1 MIFYFRRLESL
12 IAQGDEA
19 CETTDLDLI
28 QHMNVDMLKLTRLL
42 NEEVQKWRLLKKIHH
57 TELVKSVEKAIWNW
71 LDTYPEEFTDLQ
83 KRPNADL
90 SDNCEKLFELLDSF
104 GESNRR
110 KVQYVWPLQMMLLVL
125 CPIILEELVY
135 ALEKGGP
142 CSAEHLRKKN
152 FIDGLKRQLHAQLL
166 GKQHSAGGTESAA
179 VVTFVKL
186 CKAATYINNKDS
198 NNVLFVMVQ
207 SVIGDLKQILFN
219 PSKPFSRGQD
229 KVNVD
234 LELMIEFFLACL
246 RLNPHNNEVL
256 KVCLNLASPAM
267 FHYVLVK
274 ALYRIITQKR
284 LAWWP
289 QIDIVYSR
297 AGELRNMF
305 TDTLNKVSQSST
317 FSTTPL
323 RISGITGV
331 SSTLKDFL
339 FNPQQLRSQYT
350 QAFKIKT
357 SDRLAYDEGPNNREL
372 LLWIVRLIIV
382 DPYLMLHNPNKL
394 DHETQ
399 MSTFE
404 LINGLVSL
412 VHDTS
417 MMPDVAHAAMES
429 LLVLHET
436 RNIELWNPEA
446 SINTFWS
453 ISSQVLFSISQKLV
467 LHQIYEYTSVLRW
480 LREILVLRNAFLLH
494 HKDNAYLGSNIPIAK
509 HAHTKLEIVFFI
521 YLWSIDPEAVKIA
534 MSCFALFAYEADI
547 RCGFDETAVLALL
560 PNYNIYMELSAAST
574 TIVTTGRN
582 ALQKKILSLL
592 RRIEYATLG
601 NKQAWYDT
609 FVNQQHLAK
618 YLSIYP
624 KRIDDYGSGGSTA
637 SSPSVGPSEASSF
650 TGGGGY
656 IKLGKRRAGAVQSSE
671 HDIEDVLHEWANMT
685 GFLCALGSVWLPI
698 KNRPGPQGIPADTR
712 RTSMEPVSSDLHYCP
727 VTQFIGDCLKYLVC
741 QNEKFGLQI
750 QRHIQDLL
758 GHELNPLC
766 YPILFDQIKIQ
777 VDKFF
782 DSNGQVICSE
792 QNTQFIDNVI
802 VIMRSVFEN
811 KSQQSTQNSL
821 DGPTTTSNSS
831 NTLNVTNNTSSSAT
845 SSVVGNSSTDPTTNS
860 TNTNGRNGPQQV
872 NENPLAT
879 VISLEQLVL
888 NIVRYARHL
897 DTSVTAITIR
907 IRVCQLVESMMKR
920 RDDLAFRQEIKFRNK
935 LVEYLTDW
943 IMGNSHQFNQV
954 HALGQSAAGVT
965 VASGVNVTASQ
976 LVVDQYQHLT
986 RELDQ
991 ASMEAVA
998 SLLHSLPLQP
1008 EESDRGDLMEA
1019 KSQLFLKYFTLFM
1032 NLLNDCSDE
1041 LNDDSNCLS
1050 IQTNN
1055 ERTTSNL
1062 NNQSQQQQQQQAQ
1075 LGNQRQQS
1083 LRNST
1088 IVAMSNLLA
1097 ANIESGLMRS
1107 IALGYHRDPLTRAA
1121 FMEVLTKILQQGTE
1135 FDTLA
1140 ETVLADRFER
1150 LVELVT
1156 MIGDKGEL
1164 PIAMALANVVSP
1176 QYMDELARVFVTIFD
1191 AKHLLHQLLTN
1202 MFAKE
1207 VEMADCYQTILRGN
1221 GLPTKIMSFCFK
1233 LYGSHYLY
1241 NLFAPILAQMFI
1253 ADPRSY
1259 EVDPSRLDDHN
1270 QLDENR
1276 KNLRSLTQDVFQAII
1291 DSSSQFPIQ
1300 LRILCSCLYQVVQQR
1315 FPQHPLQAVSTVI
1328 FLRFLNPALVLPH
1341 EFGIVDAEPLP
1352 RIKRGLTLVSK
1363 ILQNIANNLIFTKEF
1378 HMRCFN
1384 DYLRSTFDLAT
1395 NFVLSI
1401 SESINLNTILST
1413 DEQQPIEKI
1422 HFHDSNSYPMSYIS
1436 DANVLALH
1444 RLLWYHQEKI
1454 GDYLSSGRD
1463 HKAIGRRPF
1472 DKMATLLAYLG
1483 PPDHRPLD
1491 SQWISYDMTATKFEE
1506 LMAKTQMHEREEF
1519 KSLKAL
1525 NIFYQAG
1532 FSKQHNPVFYYIAR
1546 RFKVNEMNCDLL
1558 IYHVLLTLKPFQAKP
1573 FELVV
1578 DFTHTCTDNRFKTD
1592 YLSKWFI
1599 CMPDCFYYNLQA
1611 CYVYNC
1617 NSWVREY
1624 TKYHDRILST
1634 IKGTRKLIFLDHI
1647 SRLNDFIEP
1656 DQQKLPGHTSSLE
1669 EDLRVFHN
1677 ALKLSHKDT
1686 KVAIKVGPQAI
1697 QVTSSEKTK
1706 VLGHSVLLNDVY
1718 YASEIEEVCLVDDN
1732 QFTLTIANET
1742 GPLSFIHNDCDNIVQ
1757 AIIHIRTRWELAQ
1770 PDSIQ
1775 IHNKIRPKDVPGT
1788 LLNIALLNLGSLDP
1802 SLRSAAYNLLCAL
1815 TQTFDLRIEGQLLE
1829 SSGLCIPSNNTIFIK
1844 TISEKL
1850 AIKEAHLTLEFL
1862 EECIEGFRNSTIE
1875 LKHLCLEYMTKWLP
1889 NLTRFCKQNDD
1900 NKRAKVSMILD
1911 KLITLT
1917 IEEDDMYPSIQAK
1930 IWSHLGQVSDLLD
1943 IILDCF
1949 IKRSVLGGLGSL
1961 PAEILADTA
1970 VALASSNALLFSR
1983 KVIGRLCRLIEKTC
1997 QSPTPTLE
2005 QHHIWDDIAILLRYL
2020 LMLSFNNSLDVASH
2034 LPFLF
2039 HIVTLLVSTGPL
2051 TLRASTHGLVINI
2064 LHSLCTC
2071 SQPQFSDETQR
2082 VLRLSLAEFSL
2093 PKFYALFGLSKV
2105 KSASVIAFRTGF
2117 IRQQQQQHHHH
2128 HHSSQMLSIDKSPI
2142 PMPML
2147 TERSITAAN
2156 AYSPVTEQTE
2166 RMSLISLETITDTLL
2181 ELMEACMNDIPDC
2194 EWLAQWQELAKRFA
2208 FQFNPALQPRAIIV
2222 YGCIS
2227 KVTSDGEIKALL
2239 RILVKALESFSDIDL
2254 IDSIIMCLTR
2264 LLPLLPAE
2272 SKIHKFIFWI
2282 ALSILQLEETQLYAS
2297 GLALL
2302 EQNLH
2307 TLDHMLNLF
2316 ENTSTHQQQTL
2327 DKIMMDAREPL
2338 EWQFKQ
2344 LDASMG
2350 LSFKSNFN
2358 FALVGHL
2365 IKGFRHPIQ
2374 STVARTTRVL
2384 LTLLSIVTKSE
2395 SHDKFKVT
2403 PTSVPY
2409 LAALVSVVEEVRSRC
2424 PVKHRP
2430 VIPSSTSSSS
2440 STPSATATPNIPTSN
2455 VHPLSQM
2462 PQSQSTTSISEFA
2475 SNCASSGLLNVQQ
2488 HMLPRRQKSWDAS
2501 YNDKNRKLP
2510 NLLTS
2515 NGTRLF
2521 SVPVH
2526 SRHWHLFDIE
2536 HAVPRIL
2543 SKPASTLVQLQ
2554 QSKQTVPTIAV
2565 TPQTVPESQQTS
2577 QQTDINETNFLLD
2590 PNVLVDTSTQALLLT
2605 VLATLVRNTSDENE
2619 MRIIYEY
2626 LAESSFV
2633 FPKVFPV
2640 INNLLDSK
2648 INSVLSLSHDES
2660 ILASVQ
2666 SIIYQMIACSASD
2679 DVNQQQQ
2686 LSYLQSCGFGGLW
2699 RFAGPFT
2706 VSRQNPD
2713 NVELFVNC
2721 LEAMVETCLP
2731 CSDEHED
2738 GSESG
2743 GAPNST
2749 SSLTGHQRSRHA
2761 SLHHHHRTYRH
2772 HHHHYSASS
2781 AAACLNAN
2789 LSSSLSSVSNGSF
2802 FFQNKITMIFL
2813 SVYRIDSMRSPTD
2826 RDGYFFELNDL
2837 NRPTSS

>member
-1 MIFYFRRLESL
+1 MSTSKPVEWVTALIERFQDQLPIKCGELTNQMRLNLEQNKECLIALSRFKFSLVINGLTDILKTIDTTRFIGYDHEKNISESYLIVLDAVEQCLATTKDLSTSRLDEAIYVKKLLPVVCKLLNVPGDGITVQHVRQLASNVLFALSVNNFSILFSKVVSRLECL
-12 IAQGDEA
+12 IASGDET
-19 CETTDLDLI
+19 CEAGDLDLI

-42 NEEVQKWRLLKKIHH
+42 NEEVQKWKLLKKTHH

-83 KRPNADL
+83 KRPNAEL
-90 SDNCEKLFELLDSF
+90 SDNCEKLFELLDSIG
-104 GESNRR
+104 GEGNRR
-110 KVQYVWPLQMMLLVL
+110 KAQYAWPLQMMLLVL

-142 CSAEHLRKKN
+142 CSAEHLRKRN
-152 FIDGLKRQLHAQLL
+152 FVDGVKRQLHTHVL
-166 GKQHSAGGTESAA
+166 GKQHSTGGLESAA

-186 CKAATYINNKDS
+186 CKAATYINMRDS

-207 SVIGDLKQILFN
+207 SVMGDLKQILFN
-219 PSKPFSRGQD
+219 PLKPFPRGQD

-246 RLNPHNNEVL
+246 RLSPHNNEVL
-256 KVCLNLASPAM
+256 KVCLNLSSPAM

-289 QIDIVYSR
+289 QIDIIYSR

-305 TDTLNKVSQSST
+305 TDTLNKVSQSSA
-317 FSTTPL
+317 FVSTPL

-331 SSTLKDFL
+331 SIRDIL
-339 FNPQQLRSQYT
+339 FSPSQFGSKYSH
-350 QAFKIKT
+350 AFKSKT
-357 SDRLAYDEGPNNREL
+357 SDRLAYDDGPNNREL

-480 LREILVLRNAFLLH
+480 LREILVLRNAFLFH
-494 HKDNAYLGSNIPIAK
+494 HKDNAYLGSNIPMAK

-547 RCGFDETAVLALL
+547 RFGFDETAVLALL

-574 TIVTTGRN
+574 TLVTTGRN
-582 ALQKKILSLL
+582 ALQKKILLLL
-592 RRIEYATLG
+592 RRIEYATPG

-609 FVNQQHLAK
+609 FVSQQHLAK
-618 YLSIYP
+618 FLAIYP
-624 KRIDDYGSGGSTA
+624 KRVDDLNSGGSTA
-637 SSPSVGPSEASSF
+637 SSTSVSGSETSII
-650 TGGGGY
+650 TGSGY
-656 IKLGKRRAGAVQSSE
+656 SKISKRRAGVHSSE
-671 HDIEDVLHEWANMT
+671 HEIEDVFNEWANMT

-698 KNRPGPQGIPADTR
+698 KNRPGQHGIPADTR

-782 DSNGQVICSE
+782 DANGQVICSE

-802 VIMRSVFEN
+802 VIMRSVFEM
-811 KSQQSTQNSL
+811 KAQQAAQNSL
-821 DGPTTTSNSS
+821 EGPTATTGSS
-831 NTLNVTNNTSSSAT
+831 NTLGVSGNNAGSSP
-845 SSVVGNSSTDPTTNS
+845 SVVGGSSNDSSSNS
-860 TNTNGRNGPQQV
+860 TNGSGRGGPQQTS
-872 NENPLAT
+872 ENPLAN

-897 DTSVTAITIR
+897 DTSVGAVAIR

-920 RDDLAFRQEIKFRNK
+920 RDDLSFRQEIKFRNK

-954 HALGQSAAGVT
+954 HALGQSAAGVG
-965 VASGVNVTASQ
+965 VGSGVNVTTSQ
-976 LVVDQYQHLT
+976 LVVDQYQYLT

-1032 NLLNDCSDE
+1032 NLLNDCGDDI
-1041 LNDDSNCLS
+1041 NDDQNSLPDHH
-1050 IQTNN
+1050 QTNN
-1055 ERTTSNL
+1055 ERTTST
-1062 NNQSQQQQQQQAQ
+1062 NQTQQQQQQQQTQ
-1075 LGNQRQQS
+1075 LINQLQQKQQS

-1107 IALGYHRDPLTRAA
+1107 IALGYHRDPQTRAA
-1121 FMEVLTKILQQGTE
+1121 FMEVLTQILQQGTE

-1191 AKHLLHQLLTN
+1191 AKHLLHQLLLN

-1207 VEMADCYQTILRGN
+1207 VELADCYQIILRGN
-1221 GLPTKIMSFCFK
+1221 GLPTKIMLFCFK

-1241 NLFAPILAQMFI
+1241 NLFAPILAKMFI
-1253 ADPRSY
+1253 ADLRSY
-1259 EVDPSRLDDHN
+1259 EVDPTRIEQHE

-1276 KNLRSLTQDVFQAII
+1276 KNLRLLTQDVYQAIV
-1291 DSSSQFPIQ
+1291 DSSSQFPLQ

-1384 DYLRSTFDLAT
+1384 DYLRSTFDLTT

-1401 SESINLNTILST
+1401 SEPINFNTIMPS
-1413 DEQQPIEKI
+1413 DEQQPIENNHI
-1422 HFHDSNSYPMSYIS
+1422 PDSTILSPTYPMSYIS

-1532 FSKQHNPVFYYIAR
+1532 FSKQNNPVFYYIAR

-1573 FELVV
+1573 FELII

-1611 CYVYNC
+1611 CYIYNC

-1647 SRLNDFIEP
+1647 SRLNDFIEF
-1656 DQQKLPGHTSSLE
+1656 DQQKLPGHTLSLE
-1669 EDLRVFHN
+1669 EDLRVFNN

-1757 AIIHIRTRWELAQ
+1757 SIIHIRTRWELAQ

-1850 AIKEAHLTLEFL
+1850 ALKEAHLTLEFL

-1900 NKRAKVSMILD
+1900 NKRMKVSMILD

-1930 IWSHLGQVSDLLD
+1930 IWSNIGQVSDLLD
-1943 IILDCF
+1943 IVLDCF
-1949 IKRSVLGGLGSL
+1949 IKRSVLGGLGSVQ
-1961 PAEILADTA
+1961 AEILADTA

-1997 QSPTPTLE
+1997 LSPTPTLE
-2005 QHHIWDDIAILLRYL
+2005 QHLIWDDIAILLRYL

-2064 LHSLCTC
+2064 LHALCTC
-2071 SQPQFSDETQR
+2071 SHPQFSDETQR

-2105 KSASVIAFRTGF
+2105 KSASVIAFRTGI
-2117 IRQQQQQHHHH
+2117 IRQQQ
-2128 HHSSQMLSIDKSPI
+2128 HSSHLLSSDKQQN
-2142 PMPML
+2142 
-2147 TERSITAAN
+2147 ERSIMMTN
-2156 AYSPVTEQTE
+2156 MYSPTIEQSE
-2166 RMSLISLETITDTLL
+2166 RMSLTSLETITDTLL

-2227 KVTSDGEIKALL
+2227 KTTSDGEIKVLL

-2254 IDSIIMCLTR
+2254 IDAIIMCLTR
-2264 LLPLLPAE
+2264 LLPLLSPE
-2272 SKIHKFIFWI
+2272 SKIHKFMFWI
-2282 ALSILQLEETQLYAS
+2282 SISILQLHQTQLYAS

-2307 TLDHMLNLF
+2307 TLDHMLSLF

-2327 DKIMMDAREPL
+2327 EKIMMDAL
-2338 EWQFKQ
+2338 W
-2344 LDASMG
+2344 
-2350 LSFKSNFN
+2350 
-2358 FALVGHL
+2358 VYHL
-2365 IKGFRHPIQ
+2365 NQILI
-2374 STVARTTRVL
+2374 L
-2384 LTLLSIVTKSE
+2384 L
-2395 SHDKFKVT
+2395 
-2403 PTSVPY
+2403 
-2409 LAALVSVVEEVRSRC
+2409 
-2424 PVKHRP
+2424 
-2430 VIPSSTSSSS
+2430 
-2440 STPSATATPNIPTSN
+2440 
-2455 VHPLSQM
+2455 
-2462 PQSQSTTSISEFA
+2462 
-2475 SNCASSGLLNVQQ
+2475 
-2488 HMLPRRQKSWDAS
+2488 
-2501 YNDKNRKLP
+2501 
-2510 NLLTS
+2510 
-2515 NGTRLF
+2515 
-2521 SVPVH
+2521 
-2526 SRHWHLFDIE
+2526 
-2536 HAVPRIL
+2536 
-2543 SKPASTLVQLQ
+2543 
-2554 QSKQTVPTIAV
+2554 
-2565 TPQTVPESQQTS
+2565 
-2577 QQTDINETNFLLD
+2577 LLD
-2590 PNVLVDTSTQALLLT
+2590 
-2605 VLATLVRNTSDENE
+2605 
-2619 MRIIYEY
+2619 I
-2626 LAESSFV
+2626 
-2633 FPKVFPV
+2633 
-2640 INNLLDSK
+2640 
-2648 INSVLSLSHDES
+2648 
-2660 ILASVQ
+2660 
-2666 SIIYQMIACSASD
+2666 
-2679 DVNQQQQ
+2679 
-2686 LSYLQSCGFGGLW
+2686 
-2699 RFAGPFT
+2699 
-2706 VSRQNPD
+2706 
-2713 NVELFVNC
+2713 
-2721 LEAMVETCLP
+2721 
-2731 CSDEHED
+2731 
-2738 GSESG
+2738 
-2743 GAPNST
+2743 
-2749 SSLTGHQRSRHA
+2749 
-2761 SLHHHHRTYRH
+2761 
-2772 HHHHYSASS
+2772 
-2781 AAACLNAN
+2781 
-2789 LSSSLSSVSNGSF
+2789 
-2802 FFQNKITMIFL
+2802 
-2813 SVYRIDSMRSPTD
+2813 
-2826 RDGYFFELNDL
+2826 
-2837 NRPTSS
+2837 

>member
-1 MIFYFRRLESL
+1 MSTSKPVEWVTALIARFEDQLPIRCGELTNQMRLNVEQNKECLIALSRFKFTLVINGLTDILKTIDNTRFGGYDQEKNIYESYLIVLDAVEQCLANTKDLSTSRLDEAIYVKKLLPLVCKLLNISGDGITAQHVRQLASNVLFALSVNNFSTLFSKVVSRLECL
-12 IAQGDEA
+12 IVSGEETCEA
-19 CETTDLDLI
+19 GDLDLI

-42 NEEVQKWRLLKKIHH
+42 NEEVQKWKLLKKIHH

-83 KRPNADL
+83 KRPNAEL
-90 SDNCEKLFELLDSF
+90 SDSCEKLFELLDSF
-104 GESNRR
+104 GEANRR
-110 KVQYVWPLQMMLLVL
+110 KVQFVWPLQMMLLVL

-135 ALEKGGP
+135 ALEKNGP
-142 CSAEHLRKKN
+142 CSAEHLRKRN
-152 FIDGLKRQLHAQLL
+152 FVDTLKRQLHAQAL
-166 GKQHSAGGTESAA
+166 GKQHSGGTESAA

-198 NNVLFVMVQ
+198 NNVLFVIVPP
-207 SVIGDLKQILFN
+207 VISDLKQILFN
-219 PSKPFSRGQD
+219 PARPFSRGQD

-234 LELMIEFFLACL
+234 LELMIEFFLVCL
-246 RLNPHNNEVL
+246 RLCPHNNEVL
-256 KVCLNLASPAM
+256 RICLNLSSPAM

-323 RISGITGV
+323 RISSITGV
-331 SSTLKDFL
+331 SSLRDIL
-339 FNPQQLRSQYT
+339 FNPQQFRSQYST
-350 QAFKIKT
+350 FRFKA
-357 SDRLAYDEGPNNREL
+357 SDRVAYDDGPNNREL

-480 LREILVLRNAFLLH
+480 LREILVLRNAFLFH
-494 HKDNAYLGSNIPIAK
+494 HKENAYLGSNIPMAK

-534 MSCFALFAYEADI
+534 MSCFALFAHEADI
-547 RCGFDETAVLALL
+547 RFGFDETAVLALL
-560 PNYNIYMELSAAST
+560 PNYNVYMELSAAST
-574 TIVTTGRN
+574 TLVTTGRN

-592 RRIEYATLG
+592 RRIEYATPG

-609 FVNQQHLAK
+609 FVSQQHLAK
-618 YLSIYP
+618 FLAVYP
-624 KRIDDYGSGGSTA
+624 KRVDDLGSGGSTTN
-637 SSPSVGPSEASSF
+637 SPVVTGNEASS
-650 TGGGGY
+650 TAGSGY
-656 IKLGKRRAGAVQSSE
+656 GKLNKRRAGVHSSE
-671 HDIEDVLHEWANMT
+671 HEIEDVFHEWANMT
-685 GFLCALGSVWLPI
+685 GFLCALGSIWLPT
-698 KNRPGPQGIPADTR
+698 KNRPGQHGIPADAR

-766 YPILFDQIKIQ
+766 YPILFEQIKIQ

-782 DSNGQVICSE
+782 DANGQVICSE
-792 QNTQFIDNVI
+792 QNTQFVDNVI
-802 VIMRSVFEN
+802 VIMRSVFEM
-811 KSQQSTQNSL
+811 KAQQAAQNPL
-821 DGPTTTSNSS
+821 EGPPTTTGSS
-831 NTLNVTNNTSSSAT
+831 NTLGVPGNNASSPT
-845 SSVVGNSSTDPTTNS
+845 SVVGGSANESASASSNA
-860 TNTNGRNGPQQV
+860 NGRSGVQTIS
-872 NENPLAT
+872 ENPLAN
-879 VISLEQLVL
+879 INSLEQLVL
-888 NIVRYARHL
+888 NIVRYTRHL
-897 DTSVTAITIR
+897 DTSVGAVAIR

-920 RDDLAFRQEIKFRNK
+920 RDDLSFRQEIKFRNK

-954 HALGQSAAGVT
+954 HALGQSAAGVG
-965 VASGVNVTASQ
+965 VGNSVNVTTTQ

-1032 NLLNDCSDE
+1032 NLLNDCGDD
-1041 LNDDSNCLS
+1041 LNDDQNSVTEHQN
-1050 IQTNN
+1050 NN
-1055 ERTTSNL
+1055 ERTTTT
-1062 NNQSQQQQQQQAQ
+1062 NQTQQQQQQAQ
-1075 LGNQRQQS
+1075 LNSQLQQKQQS

-1107 IALGYHRDPLTRAA
+1107 IALGYHRDPQTRAA
-1121 FMEVLTKILQQGTE
+1121 FMEVLTQILQQGTE

-1191 AKHLLHQLLTN
+1191 AKHLLHQLLLN

-1207 VEMADCYQTILRGN
+1207 VELADCYQTILRGN
-1221 GLPTKIMSFCFK
+1221 GLPTKIMLFCFK

-1241 NLFAPILAQMFI
+1241 NLFAPILAKMSI
-1253 ADPRSY
+1253 ADLRSY
-1259 EVDPSRLDDHN
+1259 EIDPSRLEQHE

-1276 KNLRSLTQDVFQAII
+1276 KNLRLLTQDVFQAIL
-1291 DSSSQFPIQ
+1291 DSASQFPLQ

-1341 EFGIVDAEPLP
+1341 EYGIVDAEPLP
-1352 RIKRGLTLVSK
+1352 SIKRGLTLVSK

-1384 DYLRSTFDLAT
+1384 DYLRYTFDSAT
-1395 NFVLSI
+1395 YFVSAI
-1401 SESINLNTILST
+1401 SEPINLNTIAPI
-1413 DEQQPIEKI
+1413 DEQQPVENNQTL
-1422 HFHDSNSYPMSYIS
+1422 DSTVVSPTYPMSYIS

-1532 FSKQHNPVFYYIAR
+1532 FSKQNNTPVFYYIAR

-1573 FELVV
+1573 FELVI

-1599 CMPDCFYYNLQA
+1599 CMPDCFCYNLQA
-1611 CYVYNC
+1611 CYIYNC

-1634 IKGTRKLIFLDHI
+1634 IKGSRKLIFLDHI

-1656 DQQKLPGHTSSLE
+1656 DQQKLPGHTLSLE
-1669 EDLRVFHN
+1669 EDLRAFNN

-1697 QVTSSEKTK
+1697 QITSSEKTK

-1850 AIKEAHLTLEFL
+1850 ALKEAHLTLEFL

-1889 NLTRFCKQNDD
+1889 NLTRFCKQNDEY
-1900 NKRAKVSMILD
+1900 KRMKVSMILD

-1943 IILDCF
+1943 IVLDCF
-1949 IKRSVLGGLGSL
+1949 IKRSVVGGLGSVQ
-1961 PAEILADTA
+1961 AEILADTA

-1997 QSPTPTLE
+1997 LSPTPTLE
-2005 QHHIWDDIAILLRYL
+2005 QHLMWDDIAILLRYL

-2039 HIVTLLVSTGPL
+2039 HIVTLLVNTGPL
-2051 TLRASTHGLVINI
+2051 TLRASTHGLVINV
-2064 LHSLCTC
+2064 LHALCTC

-2105 KSASVIAFRTGF
+2105 KSASVIAFRTGI
-2117 IRQQQQQHHHH
+2117 IRQQQQQQ
-2128 HHSSQMLSIDKSPI
+2128 HSSQMLSAEKQVHHERFIPISNVHSPNI
-2142 PMPML
+2142 
-2147 TERSITAAN
+2147 
-2156 AYSPVTEQTE
+2156 EQVE

-2181 ELMEACMNDIPDC
+2181 ELMEACMTDIPDC
-2194 EWLAQWQELAKRFA
+2194 EWLTQWQELAKRFA
-2208 FQFNPALQPRAIIV
+2208 FQYNPALQPRAIIV

-2227 KVTSDGEIKALL
+2227 KTTSDGEIKALL

-2254 IDSIIMCLTR
+2254 IDGIIMCLTR
-2264 LLPLLPAE
+2264 LLPLLSPE

-2282 ALSILQLEETQLYAS
+2282 SISILQLHQTQLYAS

-2327 DKIMMDAREPL
+2327 EKIMMDAREPL

-2350 LSFKSNFN
+2350 LSFRSNFN

-2365 IKGFRHPIQ
+2365 IKG
-2374 STVARTTRVL
+2374 
-2384 LTLLSIVTKSE
+2384 K
-2395 SHDKFKVT
+2395 
-2403 PTSVPY
+2403 
-2409 LAALVSVVEEVRSRC
+2409 
-2424 PVKHRP
+2424 
-2430 VIPSSTSSSS
+2430 
-2440 STPSATATPNIPTSN
+2440 
-2455 VHPLSQM
+2455 
-2462 PQSQSTTSISEFA
+2462 
-2475 SNCASSGLLNVQQ
+2475 
-2488 HMLPRRQKSWDAS
+2488 
-2501 YNDKNRKLP
+2501 
-2510 NLLTS
+2510 
-2515 NGTRLF
+2515 
-2521 SVPVH
+2521 
-2526 SRHWHLFDIE
+2526 
-2536 HAVPRIL
+2536 
-2543 SKPASTLVQLQ
+2543 
-2554 QSKQTVPTIAV
+2554 
-2565 TPQTVPESQQTS
+2565 
-2577 QQTDINETNFLLD
+2577 
-2590 PNVLVDTSTQALLLT
+2590 
-2605 VLATLVRNTSDENE
+2605 
-2619 MRIIYEY
+2619 
-2626 LAESSFV
+2626 
-2633 FPKVFPV
+2633 
-2640 INNLLDSK
+2640 
-2648 INSVLSLSHDES
+2648 
-2660 ILASVQ
+2660 
-2666 SIIYQMIACSASD
+2666 
-2679 DVNQQQQ
+2679 
-2686 LSYLQSCGFGGLW
+2686 
-2699 RFAGPFT
+2699 
-2706 VSRQNPD
+2706 
-2713 NVELFVNC
+2713 
-2721 LEAMVETCLP
+2721 
-2731 CSDEHED
+2731 
-2738 GSESG
+2738 
-2743 GAPNST
+2743 
-2749 SSLTGHQRSRHA
+2749 
-2761 SLHHHHRTYRH
+2761 
-2772 HHHHYSASS
+2772 
-2781 AAACLNAN
+2781 
-2789 LSSSLSSVSNGSF
+2789 
-2802 FFQNKITMIFL
+2802 
-2813 SVYRIDSMRSPTD
+2813 
-2826 RDGYFFELNDL
+2826 
-2837 NRPTSS
+2837 

>member
-1 MIFYFRRLESL
+1 
-12 IAQGDEA
+12 
-19 CETTDLDLI
+19 
-28 QHMNVDMLKLTRLL
+28 
-42 NEEVQKWRLLKKIHH
+42 
-57 TELVKSVEKAIWNW
+57 
-71 LDTYPEEFTDLQ
+71 
-83 KRPNADL
+83 
-90 SDNCEKLFELLDSF
+90 
-104 GESNRR
+104 
-110 KVQYVWPLQMMLLVL
+110 
-125 CPIILEELVY
+125 
-135 ALEKGGP
+135 
-142 CSAEHLRKKN
+142 
-152 FIDGLKRQLHAQLL
+152 
-166 GKQHSAGGTESAA
+166 
-179 VVTFVKL
+179 
-186 CKAATYINNKDS
+186 
-198 NNVLFVMVQ
+198 
-207 SVIGDLKQILFN
+207 
-219 PSKPFSRGQD
+219 
-229 KVNVD
+229 
-234 LELMIEFFLACL
+234 
-246 RLNPHNNEVL
+246 
-256 KVCLNLASPAM
+256 
-267 FHYVLVK
+267 
-274 ALYRIITQKR
+274 
-284 LAWWP
+284 
-289 QIDIVYSR
+289 
-297 AGELRNMF
+297 
-305 TDTLNKVSQSST
+305 
-317 FSTTPL
+317 
-323 RISGITGV
+323 
-331 SSTLKDFL
+331 
-339 FNPQQLRSQYT
+339 
-350 QAFKIKT
+350 
-357 SDRLAYDEGPNNREL
+357 
-372 LLWIVRLIIV
+372 
-382 DPYLMLHNPNKL
+382 
-394 DHETQ
+394 
-399 MSTFE
+399 
-404 LINGLVSL
+404 
-412 VHDTS
+412 
-417 MMPDVAHAAMES
+417 
-429 LLVLHET
+429 
-436 RNIELWNPEA
+436 
-446 SINTFWS
+446 
-453 ISSQVLFSISQKLV
+453 
-467 LHQIYEYTSVLRW
+467 
-480 LREILVLRNAFLLH
+480 
-494 HKDNAYLGSNIPIAK
+494 
-509 HAHTKLEIVFFI
+509 
-521 YLWSIDPEAVKIA
+521 
-534 MSCFALFAYEADI
+534 
-547 RCGFDETAVLALL
+547 
-560 PNYNIYMELSAAST
+560 
-574 TIVTTGRN
+574 
-582 ALQKKILSLL
+582 
-592 RRIEYATLG
+592 
-601 NKQAWYDT
+601 
-609 FVNQQHLAK
+609 
-618 YLSIYP
+618 
-624 KRIDDYGSGGSTA
+624 
-637 SSPSVGPSEASSF
+637 
-650 TGGGGY
+650 
-656 IKLGKRRAGAVQSSE
+656 
-671 HDIEDVLHEWANMT
+671 
-685 GFLCALGSVWLPI
+685 
-698 KNRPGPQGIPADTR
+698 
-712 RTSMEPVSSDLHYCP
+712 
-727 VTQFIGDCLKYLVC
+727 
-741 QNEKFGLQI
+741 
-750 QRHIQDLL
+750 DLL

-782 DSNGQVICSE
+782 DANGQVICSE
-792 QNTQFIDNVI
+792 QNTQFADNVI
-802 VIMRSVFEN
+802 VIMRSVFEM
-811 KSQQSTQNSL
+811 KAQQAAQNSL
-821 DGPTTTSNSS
+821 EGPSTTNGSS
-831 NTLNVTNNTSSSAT
+831 NTLGVPTNNAGSTPSGVGGSSNDPTSNSTSS
-845 SSVVGNSSTDPTTNS
+845 G
-860 TNTNGRNGPQQV
+860 GRGGPQQTS
-872 NENPLAT
+872 ENPLAN
-879 VISLEQLVL
+879 VSSLEQLVL

-897 DTSVTAITIR
+897 DTSVGAVAIR

-920 RDDLAFRQEIKFRNK
+920 RDDLSFRQEIKFRNK

-954 HALGQSAAGVT
+954 HALGQSAAGVG
-965 VASGVNVTASQ
+965 VGNSVNVTTSQ

-1032 NLLNDCSDE
+1032 NLLNDCGDD
-1041 LNDDSNCLS
+1041 LNDDQNSLPDHH
-1050 IQTNN
+1050 QTNN
-1055 ERTTSNL
+1055 DRTTSNITS
-1062 NNQSQQQQQQQAQ
+1062 QTQQQQQQQQQSQMINQ
-1075 LGNQRQQS
+1075 LQQKQQS

-1107 IALGYHRDPLTRAA
+1107 IALGYHRDPQTRAA
-1121 FMEVLTKILQQGTE
+1121 FMEVLTQILQQGTE

-1191 AKHLLHQLLTN
+1191 AKHLLHQLLLN

-1241 NLFAPILAQMFI
+1241 NLFAPILAKMFI
-1253 ADPRSY
+1253 ADLRSY
-1259 EVDPSRLDDHN
+1259 EVDPSRIEQHEQLDD
-1270 QLDENR
+1270 NR
-1276 KNLRSLTQDVFQAII
+1276 KNLRLLTQDVFQAII
-1291 DSSSQFPIQ
+1291 DSSSQFPLQ

-1378 HMRCFN
+1378 HMRSFN
-1384 DYLRSTFDLAT
+1384 DYLRSTFDSAT

-1401 SESINLNTILST
+1401 SEPINLNTLMPS
-1413 DEQQPIEKI
+1413 DEQQPIDNNIQESTI
-1422 HFHDSNSYPMSYIS
+1422 LSPTYPMSYIS

-1532 FSKQHNPVFYYIAR
+1532 FSKQNNTPVFYYIAR

-1611 CYVYNC
+1611 CYIYNC

-1634 IKGTRKLIFLDHI
+1634 IKGSRKLIFLEHI
-1647 SRLNDFIEP
+1647 SRLNDYIEF
-1656 DQQKLPGHTSSLE
+1656 DQQKLPGHTLSLE
-1669 EDLRVFHN
+1669 EDLRVFNN

-1850 AIKEAHLTLEFL
+1850 ALKEAHLTLEFL

-1900 NKRAKVSMILD
+1900 NKRMKVSMILD

-1930 IWSHLGQVSDLLD
+1930 IWSNVGQVSDLLD
-1943 IILDCF
+1943 IVLDCF

-1961 PAEILADTA
+1961 QAEILADTA

-1997 QSPTPTLE
+1997 LSPTPTLE
-2005 QHHIWDDIAILLRYL
+2005 QHLIWDDIAILLRYL

-2105 KSASVIAFRTGF
+2105 KSASVIAFRTGI
-2117 IRQQQQQHHHH
+2117 IRQQQQQQ
-2128 HHSSQMLSIDKSPI
+2128 HHSNQLLSSSDKQQNQMSL
-2142 PMPML
+2142 
-2147 TERSITAAN
+2147 ERSMTISN
-2156 AYSPVTEQTE
+2156 AYSPTIEQQE

-2181 ELMEACMNDIPDC
+2181 ELMEACMNDIPGC

-2227 KVTSDGEIKALL
+2227 KTTSDGEIKALL

-2264 LLPLLPAE
+2264 LLPLLSPE
-2272 SKIHKFIFWI
+2272 SKIHKFMFWI

-2307 TLDHMLNLF
+2307 TLDHMLSLF

-2327 DKIMMDAREPL
+2327 ERIMMDAREPL

-2365 IKGFRHPIQ
+2365 IKGFRHPVQ
-2374 STVARTTRVL
+2374 STVVRTTRVL
-2384 LTLLSIVTKSE
+2384 STLLSIVAKSE

-2403 PTSVPY
+2403 STSIPY

-2424 PVKHRP
+2424 PVKNRP
-2430 VIPSSTSSSS
+2430 VIVPSTTNSNSTNISPSNYPSTSSIHPSSQIPQSHSSTSIADFNVINTNTSSNS
-2440 STPSATATPNIPTSN
+2440 SASVLTNPSTNSLLLT
-2455 VHPLSQM
+2455 VHQG
-2462 PQSQSTTSISEFA
+2462 IF
-2475 SNCASSGLLNVQQ
+2475 
-2488 HMLPRRQKSWDAS
+2488 PRRQKSWDAS
-2501 YNDKNRKLP
+2501 YADKTRKVGG
-2510 NLLTS
+2510 LLTAS
-2515 NGTRLF
+2515 GTRLL
-2521 SVPVH
+2521 SVPSH
-2526 SRHWHLFDIE
+2526 ARHWHSFDIE

-2543 SKPASTLVQLQ
+2543 TKPASTLVQLQ
-2554 QSKQTVPTIAV
+2554 QVKQVVPTIAV
-2565 TPQTVPESQQTS
+2565 TQQTAPETQQTS
-2577 QQTDINETNFLLD
+2577 QTTSETNLLLD
-2590 PNVLVDTSTQALLLT
+2590 PDVITDTSTQALLLT

-2626 LAESSFV
+2626 LSESSIV

-2640 INNLLDSK
+2640 IHNLLDAK

-2666 SIIYQMIACSASD
+2666 SIIYQMIACSAGD
-2679 DVNQQQQ
+2679 DASQQQQQ

-2731 CSDEHED
+2731 SLDEHED

-2743 GAPNST
+2743 IN
-2749 SSLTGHQRSRHA
+2749 TGNGLSGNNGTRHT
-2761 SLHHHHRTYRH
+2761 SLHHHHTFR

-2789 LSSSLSSVSNGSF
+2789 LSSSMSSVS
-2802 FFQNKITMIFL
+2802 M
-2813 SVYRIDSMRSPTD
+2813 DSIRSPTD
-2826 RDGYFFELNDL
+2826 RDAQFFDLNDL
-2837 NRPTSS
+2837 NRPTQSQSQSNTYSRSRIIQKPNLI

>member
-1 MIFYFRRLESL
+1 MSTSKPVEWVTALIERFEDQLPIKCGELTNQMRLNLEQNKECLIALSRFKFSLVINGLTDILKTIDNTRYGGFDQEKNIYESYLIVLDAVEQCLANTKDLSTSRLHEAIYVNKLLPVVCKLLNVPGDGITVQHVRQLASNVLFALSVNNFSTLFSKVVSRLECL
-12 IAQGDEA
+12 IASGDETYEA
-19 CETTDLDLI
+19 GDLDLI

-83 KRPNADL
+83 KRPNAEL
-90 SDNCEKLFELLDSF
+90 SDNCEKLFEFLDSF
-104 GESNRR
+104 GEANRR

-142 CSAEHLRKKN
+142 CSAEHLRKRN
-152 FIDGLKRQLHAQLL
+152 FVDALKRQLHAQVL

-219 PSKPFSRGQD
+219 PLKPFSRGQD
-229 KVNVD
+229 KINFD

-256 KVCLNLASPAM
+256 KVCLNLSSPAM

-331 SSTLKDFL
+331 STLKDIL
-339 FNPQQLRSQYT
+339 FNPQQLRSQYS
-350 QAFKIKT
+350 QAFKSKT

-417 MMPDVAHAAMES
+417 MMPDVAHTAMES

-436 RNIELWNPEA
+436 RHIELWNPEA

-480 LREILVLRNAFLLH
+480 LREILVLRNAFLFH
-494 HKDNAYLGSNIPIAK
+494 HKDNAYLGSNIPMAK

-547 RCGFDETAVLALL
+547 RFGFDETAVLTLL

-574 TIVTTGRN
+574 TLVTTGRN

-592 RRIEYATLG
+592 RRIEFATPG

-609 FVNQQHLAK
+609 FVSQQHLAK
-618 YLSIYP
+618 FLAIYP
-624 KRIDDYGSGGSTA
+624 KRVDDLGSGGSTA
-637 SSPSVGPSEASSF
+637 SSPSVNASETSGFVGS
-650 TGGGGY
+650 GY
-656 IKLGKRRAGAVQSSE
+656 GKFGKRRTGVHSSE
-671 HDIEDVLHEWANMT
+671 HDIEDVFHEWANMT
-685 GFLCALGSVWLPI
+685 GFLCALGSVWLPV
-698 KNRPGPQGIPADTR
+698 KNRPGQHGIPADTR

-782 DSNGQVICSE
+782 DATGQVICSE

-802 VIMRSVFEN
+802 VIMRSVFEM
-811 KSQQSTQNSL
+811 KAQQAAQNSL
-821 DGPTTTSNSS
+821 EGPTTTTGSS
-831 NTLNVTNNTSSSAT
+831 NTLGVPSNNAGSPQ
-845 SSVVGNSSTDPTTNS
+845 SVVGSSSNDPSSSSTS
-860 TNTNGRNGPQQV
+860 GAGRGGPQQT
-872 NENPLAT
+872 NENPLAN
-879 VISLEQLVL
+879 VNSLEQLVL
-888 NIVRYARHL
+888 NIVRYARQL
-897 DTSVTAITIR
+897 DTSVGAVAIR

-920 RDDLAFRQEIKFRNK
+920 RDDLSFRQEIKFRNK

-954 HALGQSAAGVT
+954 HALGQSAAGVN
-965 VASGVNVTASQ
+965 VGSGVNVTTSQ

-998 SLLHSLPLQP
+998 TLLHSLPLQP

-1032 NLLNDCSDE
+1032 NLLNDCGDD
-1041 LNDDSNCLS
+1041 LNDDQSSLSDHHQSN
-1050 IQTNN
+1050 T
-1055 ERTTSNL
+1055 ERGTSNMTS
-1062 NNQSQQQQQQQAQ
+1062 QTQQQQQQQQSQ
-1075 LGNQRQQS
+1075 LINQLQQKQQS

-1107 IALGYHRDPLTRAA
+1107 IALGYHRDPQTRAA
-1121 FMEVLTKILQQGTE
+1121 FMEVLTQILQQGTE

-1191 AKHLLHQLLTN
+1191 AKHLLHQLLLN
-1202 MFAKE
+1202 IFSKE

-1241 NLFAPILAQMFI
+1241 NLFAPILAKMFI
-1253 ADPRSY
+1253 ADLRSY
-1259 EVDPSRLDDHN
+1259 EVDPSRIEQHE

-1276 KNLRSLTQDVFQAII
+1276 KNLRLLTHDVFQAIV

-1384 DYLRSTFDLAT
+1384 DYLRSTFDSAT

-1401 SESINLNTILST
+1401 SEPINLTTIIPS
-1413 DEQQPIEKI
+1413 DEQQPIENNI
-1422 HFHDSNSYPMSYIS
+1422 LDSTIPSPTYPMSYIS

-1532 FSKQHNPVFYYIAR
+1532 FSKQNNTPVFYYIAR

-1578 DFTHTCTDNRFKTD
+1578 DFTHTCTD
-1592 YLSKWFI
+1592 
-1599 CMPDCFYYNLQA
+1599 
-1611 CYVYNC
+1611 
-1617 NSWVREY
+1617 
-1624 TKYHDRILST
+1624 
-1634 IKGTRKLIFLDHI
+1634 
-1647 SRLNDFIEP
+1647 
-1656 DQQKLPGHTSSLE
+1656 
-1669 EDLRVFHN
+1669 
-1677 ALKLSHKDT
+1677 
-1686 KVAIKVGPQAI
+1686 
-1697 QVTSSEKTK
+1697 
-1706 VLGHSVLLNDVY
+1706 
-1718 YASEIEEVCLVDDN
+1718 
-1732 QFTLTIANET
+1732 
-1742 GPLSFIHNDCDNIVQ
+1742 
-1757 AIIHIRTRWELAQ
+1757 
-1770 PDSIQ
+1770 
-1775 IHNKIRPKDVPGT
+1775 
-1788 LLNIALLNLGSLDP
+1788 
-1802 SLRSAAYNLLCAL
+1802 
-1815 TQTFDLRIEGQLLE
+1815 
-1829 SSGLCIPSNNTIFIK
+1829 
-1844 TISEKL
+1844 
-1850 AIKEAHLTLEFL
+1850 
-1862 EECIEGFRNSTIE
+1862 
-1875 LKHLCLEYMTKWLP
+1875 
-1889 NLTRFCKQNDD
+1889 
-1900 NKRAKVSMILD
+1900 
-1911 KLITLT
+1911 
-1917 IEEDDMYPSIQAK
+1917 
-1930 IWSHLGQVSDLLD
+1930 
-1943 IILDCF
+1943 
-1949 IKRSVLGGLGSL
+1949 
-1961 PAEILADTA
+1961 
-1970 VALASSNALLFSR
+1970 
-1983 KVIGRLCRLIEKTC
+1983 
-1997 QSPTPTLE
+1997 
-2005 QHHIWDDIAILLRYL
+2005 
-2020 LMLSFNNSLDVASH
+2020 
-2034 LPFLF
+2034 
-2039 HIVTLLVSTGPL
+2039 
-2051 TLRASTHGLVINI
+2051 
-2064 LHSLCTC
+2064 
-2071 SQPQFSDETQR
+2071 
-2082 VLRLSLAEFSL
+2082 
-2093 PKFYALFGLSKV
+2093 
-2105 KSASVIAFRTGF
+2105 
-2117 IRQQQQQHHHH
+2117 
-2128 HHSSQMLSIDKSPI
+2128 
-2142 PMPML
+2142 
-2147 TERSITAAN
+2147 
-2156 AYSPVTEQTE
+2156 
-2166 RMSLISLETITDTLL
+2166 
-2181 ELMEACMNDIPDC
+2181 
-2194 EWLAQWQELAKRFA
+2194 
-2208 FQFNPALQPRAIIV
+2208 
-2222 YGCIS
+2222 
-2227 KVTSDGEIKALL
+2227 
-2239 RILVKALESFSDIDL
+2239 
-2254 IDSIIMCLTR
+2254 
-2264 LLPLLPAE
+2264 
-2272 SKIHKFIFWI
+2272 
-2282 ALSILQLEETQLYAS
+2282 
-2297 GLALL
+2297 
-2302 EQNLH
+2302 
-2307 TLDHMLNLF
+2307 
-2316 ENTSTHQQQTL
+2316 
-2327 DKIMMDAREPL
+2327 
-2338 EWQFKQ
+2338 
-2344 LDASMG
+2344 
-2350 LSFKSNFN
+2350 
-2358 FALVGHL
+2358 
-2365 IKGFRHPIQ
+2365 
-2374 STVARTTRVL
+2374 
-2384 LTLLSIVTKSE
+2384 
-2395 SHDKFKVT
+2395 
-2403 PTSVPY
+2403 
-2409 LAALVSVVEEVRSRC
+2409 
-2424 PVKHRP
+2424 
-2430 VIPSSTSSSS
+2430 
-2440 STPSATATPNIPTSN
+2440 
-2455 VHPLSQM
+2455 
-2462 PQSQSTTSISEFA
+2462 
-2475 SNCASSGLLNVQQ
+2475 
-2488 HMLPRRQKSWDAS
+2488 
-2501 YNDKNRKLP
+2501 
-2510 NLLTS
+2510 
-2515 NGTRLF
+2515 
-2521 SVPVH
+2521 
-2526 SRHWHLFDIE
+2526 
-2536 HAVPRIL
+2536 
-2543 SKPASTLVQLQ
+2543 
-2554 QSKQTVPTIAV
+2554 
-2565 TPQTVPESQQTS
+2565 
-2577 QQTDINETNFLLD
+2577 
-2590 PNVLVDTSTQALLLT
+2590 
-2605 VLATLVRNTSDENE
+2605 
-2619 MRIIYEY
+2619 
-2626 LAESSFV
+2626 
-2633 FPKVFPV
+2633 
-2640 INNLLDSK
+2640 
-2648 INSVLSLSHDES
+2648 
-2660 ILASVQ
+2660 
-2666 SIIYQMIACSASD
+2666 
-2679 DVNQQQQ
+2679 
-2686 LSYLQSCGFGGLW
+2686 
-2699 RFAGPFT
+2699 
-2706 VSRQNPD
+2706 
-2713 NVELFVNC
+2713 
-2721 LEAMVETCLP
+2721 
-2731 CSDEHED
+2731 
-2738 GSESG
+2738 
-2743 GAPNST
+2743 
-2749 SSLTGHQRSRHA
+2749 
-2761 SLHHHHRTYRH
+2761 
-2772 HHHHYSASS
+2772 
-2781 AAACLNAN
+2781 
-2789 LSSSLSSVSNGSF
+2789 
-2802 FFQNKITMIFL
+2802 
-2813 SVYRIDSMRSPTD
+2813 
-2826 RDGYFFELNDL
+2826 
-2837 NRPTSS
+2837 